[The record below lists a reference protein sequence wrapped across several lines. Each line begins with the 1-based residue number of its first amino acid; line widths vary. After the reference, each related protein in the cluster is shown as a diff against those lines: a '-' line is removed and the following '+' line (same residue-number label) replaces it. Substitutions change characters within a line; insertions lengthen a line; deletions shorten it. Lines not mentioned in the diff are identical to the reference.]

1 MLLYVFEMLL
11 AEDLVMI
18 EMDKME
24 MNIHLM
30 MMTVMME
37 GLMVVV
43 QVASRGSALR
53 LLPLVLSTTS
63 TPWTT
68 P

>member
-18 EMDKME
+18 EMDEME

-37 GLMVVV
+37 DLMVVV
-43 QVASRGSALR
+43 QVASRGSTLR
-53 LLPLVLSTTS
+53 LLHLALSTTS